1 MTFSFE
7 IRLWGKSVFLEALL
21 PLFAPTIVVGLGC
34 WLFVVES
41 DGLCLSCL
49 HGCVCC
55 VHEPCVRPSEFD
67 F

>member
-1 MTFSFE
+1 MSFSFDF
-7 IRLWGKSVFLEALL
+7 RLWGKSVFLEALL
-21 PLFAPTIVVGLGC
+21 PLFAPTVVGLDCG
-34 WLFVVES
+34 LFVVVES

-55 VHEPCVRPSEFD
+55 VREPCVRPSEFD

>member
-1 MTFSFE
+1 LVAAFDSRF
-7 IRLWGKSVFLEALL
+7 GGSNVFFVEAFFL
-21 PLFAPTIVVGLGC
+21 LFAPSVVGLGC
-34 WLFVVES
+34 GLFVVES